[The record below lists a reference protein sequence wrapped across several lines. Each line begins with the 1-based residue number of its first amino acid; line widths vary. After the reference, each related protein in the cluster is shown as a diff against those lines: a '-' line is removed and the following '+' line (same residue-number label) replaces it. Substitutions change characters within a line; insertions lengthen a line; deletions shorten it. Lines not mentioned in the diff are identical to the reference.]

1 MSEKVVFVL
10 GDKLLTYYDAD
21 ISIYMVATKP
31 KVKRWLVQSTHTLK
45 HS

>member
-10 GDKLLTYYDAD
+10 VEKLPTYYDAA

-31 KVKRWLVQSTHTLK
+31 KSKKMVVQLTHTLK

>member
-10 GDKLLTYYDAD
+10 GEKLPTYYDAA

-31 KVKRWLVQSTHTLK
+31 KRWLVQSTHTLK